1 MSNSQIRIFLISSIC
16 VVVAIAI
23 ISYIIIFIK
32 IRNKKKEIKQKQQ
45 LIESLLV
52 NKESEIKMHTRE
64 DFGVGD
70 YQLQN
75 LLGTTINHEIVEF
88 CINSCIRNEYKNV
101 LLIGEV
107 EPYETIVLSNK
118 ANTNIYVQENDF
130 DLNKFEK
137 VKHYENVNL
146 NQINIISSISNEIKV
161 DAIMALN
168 SYQDFDQLFLKYNNY
183 LRDSGMFIFANVKSN
198 KKSVKKLIDE
208 VKKLNYRYENINWY
222 TGFVVI
228 VKSFV

>member
-1 MSNSQIRIFLISSIC
+1 MSNNEIRIFLISSIC
-16 VVVAIAI
+16 VVAAIAI
-23 ISYIIIFIK
+23 ISYIIIFLK
-32 IRNKKKEIKQKQQ
+32 ISNKKKEIKQKQQ

-52 NKESEIKMHTRE
+52 NKESEMKMYSRE

-88 CINSCIRNEYKNV
+88 CINSCIRNEYKDV

-118 ANTNIYVQENDF
+118 ANTNVYVQENNF

-137 VKHYENVNL
+137 VKHYKNVNL
-146 NQINIISSISNEIKV
+146 NQINIVPSISNEIKV

-168 SYQDFDQLFLKYNNY
+168 SYQDFDQLFLKYNNF
-183 LRDSGMFIFANVKSN
+183 LKDSGMFIFANVKSN

-208 VKKLNYRYENINWY
+208 VKKMNYRYENINWY

-228 VKSFV
+228 IKSFV

>member
-1 MSNSQIRIFLISSIC
+1 MSNNQIRIFLISSIC
-16 VVVAIAI
+16 VVATIAI

-32 IRNKKKEIKQKQQ
+32 IKNKKKEIKQKQQ

-75 LLGTTINHEIVEF
+75 ILGTTINHEIVEF

-118 ANTNIYVQENDF
+118 ANANVYVQENDF

-146 NQINIISSISNEIKV
+146 NQVNIVPSISNEIKV

-183 LRDSGMFIFANVKSN
+183 LKDSGMFIFANVKSN

-208 VKKLNYRYENINWY
+208 AKKLNYRYENINWY